1 VGSSMTRDRYQT
13 IAQRKPGK
21 LLVRLNRKERVGL
34 YHEDY
39 EHCSVSNFSRVEQLA
54 VIPPT
59 LVGTCL

>member
-1 VGSSMTRDRYQT
+1 V
-13 IAQRKPGK
+13 
-21 LLVRLNRKERVGL
+21 RVGL

-59 LVGTCL
+59 LVGACL